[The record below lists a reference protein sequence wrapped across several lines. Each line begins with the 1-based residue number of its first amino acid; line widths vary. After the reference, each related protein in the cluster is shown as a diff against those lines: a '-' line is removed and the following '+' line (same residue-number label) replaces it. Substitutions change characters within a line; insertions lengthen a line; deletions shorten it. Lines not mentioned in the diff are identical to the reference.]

1 MGKFHCLLGILVF
14 QFSLTFAQTRQIF
27 GKVLDTKDKSPLAGV
42 TVSAKGSR
50 ASVVSGADGSFSIR
64 VGPKAT
70 ALHFSYIGFDD
81 QEAPI
86 GSGSDPLIISLTGS
100 QKALNEVVVVG
111 YGKAM
116 KKDVTGSIAQV
127 SAKDI
132 ENFPA
137 PSFESAIQG
146 KAPGVVVSS
155 GSGKLGQAIQINIR
169 GTSSISASSQPLY
182 VIDGLPVTS
191 TSVSD
196 LTNDDT
202 NPLADINPNDIESV
216 EVLKD
221 ASASAIYGAR
231 AGNGVV
237 LITTKKGRTGQKTVI
252 ELNTSQ
258 SSSNPTRKWKFL
270 NAKQYVALVEKSELN
285 DARYDFENQI
295 SGFTTQA
302 DALDYY
308 TNDPQDGYIAN
319 VLDPYSQ
326 GTDWRNAAVNSDW
339 QAQVYHKNA
348 PSSQINLSATGGN
361 DKTRFFISGFFNTQ
375 DAIVVNNK
383 FQRAGARFNIDHT
396 ASDRLTLG
404 LNLAVDRSQLNRI
417 TNDNAFSTP
426 GQLIAQLP
434 INPIIDPVTHLPNK
448 NTLYPSGVYDALYD
462 RDRQYSYRVLGNAYA
477 NLKILPS
484 LAFQSEYGADILNL
498 TENEF
503 FGKESQDGA
512 NIGKGAVI
520 NSQNVTFNTN
530 NYFTFTPAIG
540 EDHKLIAIL
549 GMAYQQNDYQHGA
562 SQGEGYPS
570 DAVKNLTG
578 ATNITAAATTNDRY
592 TFLSY
597 FLRANYTWKEKF
609 LLSVSDR
616 IDGSSRF
623 DPKKRYGNFP
633 AASVGWI
640 LSEENFLKS
649 VKSLSFLKLRA
660 SYGLTGNSEIGEQ
673 RFRSLY
679 SVTNYPT
686 QPGFAPYQLASSG
699 LHWEKTAQA
708 DIGVNFGFFR
718 NRLTGELDYYHKHT
732 TDLLLQTNIPFTVG
746 YYSITNGSSTIY
758 QNLGVMNNKG
768 VEISLTS
775 QNLTGA
781 FKWTTT
787 FNAAYNKNQVGS
799 LKGQTVEN
807 SGGFEG
813 AYEGQAVGTWH
824 LRKLVGVDPAN
835 GDALY
840 DDGKGGTTNDYSS
853 APRQYVGKYSPSW
866 TGGLTNT
873 FSYKGFDLSVFF
885 YGVTGVH
892 LYNGGGTY
900 MTAGLYNGYDNQ
912 TIDLVNA
919 WGAPGQKTNVPRS
932 GYNFGSGADGA
943 STRWLYKGDYLRL
956 KNLTF
961 GYSIPASV
969 ANMLKIKSARLY
981 VAGTNLFTSTKYP
994 GDPEVNTN
1002 VVSTVYGGQDFYTIP
1017 QAKTLTIGLTARF

>member
-1 MGKFHCLLGILVF
+1 MRKFYYFLGILLF
-14 QFSLTFAQTRQIF
+14 QCSVSFAQTRQFF
-27 GKVLDTKDKSPLAGV
+27 GKVVDAKDKSPLSGV

-50 ASVVSGADGSFSIR
+50 ASAVSGPDGGFSIR
-64 VGPKAT
+64 VGAKAT

-81 QEAPI
+81 QEVPI
-86 GSGSDPLIISLTGS
+86 STGGDPLLISLTGS

-127 SAKDI
+127 NAKDI

-146 KAPGVVVSS
+146 KAPGVVVTS

-191 TSVSD
+191 ASVSD
-196 LTNDDT
+196 LGNDAT

-270 NAKQYVALVEKSELN
+270 NARQYVDLVQKSELN
-285 DARYDFENQI
+285 DARYDFENNI
-295 SGFTTQA
+295 SGFATQA

-308 TNDPQDGYIAN
+308 TNDPQYGYIAN
-319 VLDPYSQ
+319 VLTPYSQ

-339 QAQVYHKNA
+339 QAQIYHKNA
-348 PSSQINLSATGGN
+348 PSSQVNLSATGGN
-361 DKTRFFISGFFNTQ
+361 DKTRFFISGFYNTQ
-375 DAIVVNNK
+375 DAIVIKNK

-404 LNLAVDRSQLNRI
+404 LNMAIDRSQLDRV
-417 TNDNAFSTP
+417 TNDDAFSTP
-426 GQLIAQLP
+426 GQLVAQLP
-434 INPIIDPVTHLPNK
+434 INPIIDPKTGLPNK

-462 RDRQYSYRVLGNAYA
+462 FDHQYTYRVLGNAYA
-477 NLKILPS
+477 NLKIMPWLS
-484 LAFQSEYGADILNL
+484 FQSEYGADILNL
-498 TENEF
+498 NENEF
-503 FGKESQDGA
+503 SGKESQDGA
-512 NIGKGAVI
+512 NIGKGTNI

-530 NYFTFTPAIG
+530 NYFTFSPILG
-540 EDHKLIAIL
+540 DDHKLTAVL
-549 GMAYQQNDYQHGA
+549 GMAYQQNDYQHGSA
-562 SQGEGYPS
+562 QGEGYPS

-578 ATNITAAATTNDRY
+578 ATNITAAATTNERY

-609 LLSVSDR
+609 LVSVSDR

-623 DPKKRYGNFP
+623 DPGKRYGNFP

-640 LSEENFLKS
+640 LSEENFLKN
-649 VKSLSFLKLRA
+649 VPSLSFLKLRA

-673 RFRSLY
+673 QFRSLY

-686 QPGFAPYQLASSG
+686 LPGFAPYQLASPG
-699 LHWEKTAQA
+699 LHWEKSAQA
-708 DIGVNFGFFR
+708 DIGFNFGFFR
-718 NRLTGELDYYHKHT
+718 NRLTGEVDYYHKHT

-746 YYSITNGSSTIY
+746 YYNLTTGKSTIY
-758 QNLGVMNNKG
+758 QNLGVMNNTG

-787 FNAAYNKNQVGS
+787 VNAAYNKNKIGN
-799 LKGQTVEN
+799 LHGQLVEN
-807 SGGFEG
+807 SRGYEG

-824 LRKLVGVDPAN
+824 LKKLVGVDPAN

-840 DDGKGGTTNDYSS
+840 DDGKGGTTNQYKS
-853 APRQYVGKYSPSW
+853 APRQYVGKYTPDW
-866 TGGLTNT
+866 TGGITNT
-873 FSYKGFDLSVFF
+873 FSYAGFDLSVFF

-900 MTAGLYNGYDNQ
+900 MTAGLYNGFDNQ

-919 WGAPGQKTNVPRS
+919 WGTPGQKTSVPRS
-932 GYNFGSGADGA
+932 GYNFGSGADGP

-961 GYSIPASV
+961 GYSIPASA
-969 ANMLKIKSARLY
+969 ANMLKIKSARIY
-981 VAGTNLFTSTKYP
+981 IAGTNLFTSTKYP

-1002 VVSTVYGGQDFYTIP
+1002 VVSTVYGGEDFYTIP
-1017 QAKTLTIGLTARF
+1017 QAKTLTVGLTARF